1 MTTPKPPETALVIGA
16 GPAGL
21 TSAWV
26 LGRQRVK
33 VHVLE
38 ADTIV
43 GGIAR
48 TSEYKGFRFD
58 IGGHRFFSKV
68 KAVEALW
75 NEMLGSEMLTRPR
88 LSRIYYDG
96 KWFDYPLKAG
106 NALSGLGLW
115 RAFQIGMSY
124 LWRQLFPI
132 KPEVSFEDWTVN
144 RFGWKL
150 YNTFFK
156 AYTEKVWGIPCNQI
170 GAQWAAQRIKGLSLF
185 SAAKEMLLA
194 PFRSKG
200 GTKIRSLIEEF
211 KYPRLGPGMMWERF
225 TERVK
230 EQGGTVTMGAKVV
243 ALHHEGGRVTAIDYE
258 KDGRKIQEQ
267 VEAVVSSMP
276 LRQLIDALS
285 PAAPQNV
292 RDAAKK
298 LSYRDFLTVA
308 LIVDQAEMFPDN
320 WIYVH
325 DPGVKLGRIQN
336 FKNWSPEMVPDP
348 SKSCLGLEYFCFE
361 GDGLWTM
368 ADKDLIA
375 LGTKELAMIGLADP
389 KKVIDGTVVRMRKA
403 YPVYDGDYLKALD
416 VLREYLKGFTN
427 LQLAGR
433 NGLHK
438 YNNQDHAMVT
448 GILAA
453 KALLGSK
460 ADPWLVNVEDDY
472 HEEGGDDSFDLDI
485 DLGELLGSQPRVPTA
500 I

>member
-1 MTTPKPPETALVIGA
+1 MTHPAQPKSALVIGA

-21 TSAWV
+21 TAAWV
-26 LGRQRVK
+26 LGRQGVRVL
-33 VHVLE
+33 VLE

-68 KAVEALW
+68 RAVEALW
-75 NEMLGSEMLTRPR
+75 EEMLGPEMLTRPR

-96 KWFDYPLKAG
+96 RWFDYPLKAG
-106 NALSGLGLW
+106 NALAGLGLG
-115 RAFQIGMSY
+115 RAAAIGVSY
-124 LWRQLFPI
+124 MWRQAFPI
-132 KPEVSFEDWTVN
+132 KPEVSFEDWVVN
-144 RFGWKL
+144 RFGWRL

-156 AYTEKVWGIPCNQI
+156 AYTEKVWGIPCTEI
-170 GAQWAAQRIKGLSLF
+170 GAQWAAQRIKGLSLW
-185 SAAKEMLLA
+185 SAAREMLLA
-194 PFRSKG
+194 PLRSKSS
-200 GTKIRSLIEEF
+200 TKIRSLIEEF

-225 TERVK
+225 TEKVRA
-230 EQGGTVTMGAKVV
+230 QGNTVQMASPVV
-243 ALHHEGGRVTAIDYE
+243 RLHHN
-258 KDGRKIQEQ
+258 DGRITAVNCMQHGQ
-267 VEAVVSSMP
+267 TTQTPVEAVVSTMP
-276 LRQLIDALS
+276 LRQLIEALS
-285 PAAPQNV
+285 PAAPAEV
-292 RDAAKK
+292 RDAAAR

-336 FKNWSPEMVPDP
+336 FKNWSPEMVPDQ
-348 SKSCLGLEYFCFE
+348 SKTCLGLEYFCFE
-361 GDGLWTM
+361 GDGLWSM

-375 LGTKELAMIGLADP
+375 LGTKELAVLGLADP
-389 KKVIDGTVVRMRKA
+389 KKVLDGTVVRMPKA
-403 YPVYDGDYLKALD
+403 YPVYDSGYLGALE
-416 VLREYLKGFTN
+416 VLRTYCNTFTN

-453 KALLGSK
+453 KALLGAK

-472 HEEGGDDSFDLDI
+472 HEQGTDDSFDVGG
-485 DLGELLGSQPRVPTA
+485 DLADLLSTQPRVPTKA
-500 I
+500 